1 MRKYSVTCLIRHT
14 KRPGNCVG
22 LYRMS
27 EYSDS
32 ILVNRSTL
40 GPTIFVGCHRMS
52 ENSAVRLS
60 KSTIFLSDC
69 TRANFLP
76 FHTRTFISFY
86 TSAARG
92 QCH

>member
-1 MRKYSVTCLIRHT
+1 MRKYSGTCLIRHT

-40 GPTIFVGCHRMS
+40 GP
-52 ENSAVRLS
+52 
-60 KSTIFLSDC
+60 
-69 TRANFLP
+69 
-76 FHTRTFISFY
+76 
-86 TSAARG
+86 
-92 QCH
+92 